1 MGEDEQRLVTEAFA
15 SNWIAPLGPHV
26 DAFEKECA
34 ERAGVGHGAALSSGT
49 AAIHLALRMSDLQPG
64 DEVFCS
70 TFTFCASA
78 NPIVYEGG
86 MPVFIDSD
94 RASWNM
100 DAQLL
105 HEALKESAKR
115 NKLPRAVIV
124 VDLYGQCADYDALEA
139 ACAEYNVPILA
150 DSAEAI
156 GATYKGRKAGGFGK
170 CGVFSFNGNKII
182 TTSGGGMLVSDDE
195 NFIQKARF
203 LAQQARDPAPHYQH
217 SILGFNYRLSNVLA
231 AIGRGQLRVLDE
243 RIAARKRNFE
253 FYKAALGNLPGLD
266 FMPIAEYG
274 EPNYWLTCV
283 TIDPEAFGASREEI
297 RLALEAKNIE
307 SRPVWKPLHLQPIF
321 DGHKVY
327 GGAVSEA
334 IFERGLC
341 LPSGSSLT
349 ISQLEKICELVR
361 LTGRF

>member
-1 MGEDEQRLVTEAFA
+1 MGEDEQKLVTEAFA

-49 AAIHLALRMSDLQPG
+49 AAIHLALRLLDLQPG

-86 MPVFIDSD
+86 TPVFIDSD
-94 RASWNM
+94 HATWNM

-105 HEALKESAKR
+105 REALESSAKR

-195 NFIQKARF
+195 SFIQKARF

-217 SILGFNYRLSNVLA
+217 STLGFNYRLSNVLA

-253 FYKAALGNLPGLD
+253 FYKAALGNLPGLS
-266 FMPIAEYG
+266 FMPIVEHG

-283 TIDPEAFGASREEI
+283 TIDPEAFEASREEI
-297 RLALEAKNIE
+297 RLALEAANIE

-321 DGHKVY
+321 EGLKVY

>member
-1 MGEDEQRLVTEAFA
+1 MNFKQNRLVNRIYLSPPHMGEDEQRLVTEAFA

-49 AAIHLALRMSDLQPG
+49 AAIHLALRMLDLQPG

-78 NPIVYEGG
+78 NPIVYESGT
-86 MPVFIDSD
+86 PVFIDSD
-94 RASWNM
+94 HATWNM

-105 HEALKESAKR
+105 RQALKESAKR

-139 ACAEYNVPILA
+139 ACAEYNVPILE

-182 TTSGGGMLVSDDE
+182 TTSGGVSMRYCKNKD
-195 NFIQKARF
+195 
-203 LAQQARDPAPHYQH
+203 
-217 SILGFNYRLSNVLA
+217 G
-231 AIGRGQLRVLDE
+231 
-243 RIAARKRNFE
+243 
-253 FYKAALGNLPGLD
+253 LP
-266 FMPIAEYG
+266 
-274 EPNYWLTCV
+274 
-283 TIDPEAFGASREEI
+283 
-297 RLALEAKNIE
+297 K
-307 SRPVWKPLHLQPIF
+307 
-321 DGHKVY
+321 
-327 GGAVSEA
+327 
-334 IFERGLC
+334 
-341 LPSGSSLT
+341 
-349 ISQLEKICELVR
+349 
-361 LTGRF
+361 